1 MNETQ
6 NAVSAAPNPQAALL
20 QIAISLD
27 RLHDRLAAT
36 PVAADPWGEW
46 STEHTGEPGSNE
58 VLLNADEVLIYA
70 APLPDQSTDAY
81 NKRFTFA
88 HKTLGVALPEAT
100 EYAERGPVWYH
111 GMFGDL
117 VKQYGRAVH
126 VAMIQDAETYDPQ
139 GAAEMGRV
147 LLKSTESGMA
157 GGVML
162 GEGNVG

>member
-27 RLHDRLAAT
+27 RLHDRLAAA

-46 STEHTGEPGSNE
+46 DSPA
-58 VLLNADEVLIYA
+58 ADDEL

-100 EYAERGPVWYH
+100 EYAKHGPVWFH
-111 GMFGDL
+111 GMHGGL
-117 VKQYGRAVH
+117 IAQYSRAIH
-126 VAMIQDAETYDPQ
+126 VQMIEDAETYDPQ

-147 LLKSTESGMA
+147 LLKSTEPGMA